1 MPRLDYRASPET
13 TTSYETQMLLAILLH
28 QLNALRAA
36 LDLPLLGAEDVRHA
50 VRRYLREHP
59 RVGRGEGG

>member
-13 TTSYETQMLLAILLH
+13 TTSYETQMVLGILMH
-28 QLNALRAA
+28 QLNVLRAA
-36 LDLPLLGAEDVRHA
+36 LDVPLLGAEDMRYA

-59 RVGRGEGG
+59 RTPRGEGG